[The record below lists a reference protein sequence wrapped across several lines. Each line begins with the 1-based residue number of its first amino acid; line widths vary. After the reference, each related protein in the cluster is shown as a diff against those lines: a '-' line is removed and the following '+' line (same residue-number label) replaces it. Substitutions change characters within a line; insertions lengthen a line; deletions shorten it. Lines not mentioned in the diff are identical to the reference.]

1 MFPIFLRIGMC
12 AGHRHPDSCF
22 ISSYIIVPPETF
34 KPLVISPL
42 PLSVIPL
49 APVLPTSAAL
59 AQKVRDY
66 STCLKCVAP
75 RRVFVFLLTHRESTF
90 SRCCFTAIVKAQGP
104 ISQLGD
110 IASSPKMAAIRRPG

>member
-1 MFPIFLRIGMC
+1 ML

-75 RRVFVFLLTHRESTF
+75 RRVFVFLLTQRKYILQMLFHCYNEGPRTHQPAG
-90 SRCCFTAIVKAQGP
+90 RHCF
-104 ISQLGD
+104 ISENG
-110 IASSPKMAAIRRPG
+110 SY